1 VSFAR
6 FRDDIRD
13 EILMSRLREREVDAR
28 VSVSESE
35 VDVYLASQGQRLG
48 QVDEWLVSQIL
59 IPAAAESKAAEKAT
73 AKAKADSILA
83 RVRGGEPFA
92 VAARRESAS
101 ADKEQGGSLGWRTMD
116 RLPELFSKA
125 LKGASPGDVVGPI
138 QSAGGWHILR
148 LDDRRSQAE
157 RPIVDVFR
165 ARHILI
171 RVDGQTSEEAAARR
185 LQELKRRMVLGESFG
200 SLARSFSQDP
210 GSAARGG
217 ELDWAYPGDL
227 VPEFERAALQLRQ
240 GQVSDPVRTVFG
252 FHIIEVLER
261 KREPITEDRLR
272 LFARM
277 ALRDR
282 KLAEAVDEWTREVRA
297 NTYVDIKPDNP

>member
-1 VSFAR
+1 
-6 FRDDIRD
+6 
-13 EILMSRLREREVDAR
+13 
-28 VSVSESE
+28 
-35 VDVYLASQGQRLG
+35 
-48 QVDEWLVSQIL
+48 
-59 IPAAAESKAAEKAT
+59 
-73 AKAKADSILA
+73 
-83 RVRGGEPFA
+83 
-92 VAARRESAS
+92 
-101 ADKEQGGSLGWRTMD
+101 
-116 RLPELFSKA
+116 
-125 LKGASPGDVVGPI
+125 
-138 QSAGGWHILR
+138 
-148 LDDRRSQAE
+148 LDDRRSQAQ
-157 RPIVDVFR
+157 RPVVDVFR
-165 ARHILI
+165 ARHILV

-185 LQELKRRMVLGESFG
+185 LQELKRRIALGEPFA